1 MFIFFIFFFFFV
13 ELCLGSEKWRENEGE
28 KGLGFLEEVREW
40 EREWMLKVSFGEDR
54 KRTIFAEFL
63 LIRQIVFCRRDDRE
77 NYGNAPKDYCNS
89 ITSTI
94 GGLKCRER
102 ERDYCGLWYEEIIIG
117 HGSLGREKTSILISF
132 LIKNV
137 ILTH

>member
-1 MFIFFIFFFFFV
+1 
-13 ELCLGSEKWRENEGE
+13 
-28 KGLGFLEEVREW
+28 
-40 EREWMLKVSFGEDR
+40 MLKVSFGEDR

-63 LIRQIVFCRRDDRE
+63 LIRQIVFCGRDDRE

-102 ERDYCGLWYEEIIIG
+102 ERERDYCGLWYEEIIIG
-117 HGSLGREKTSILISF
+117 HGSLGREKTRVFSSAF
-132 LIKNV
+132 S
-137 ILTH
+137 

>member
-1 MFIFFIFFFFFV
+1 
-13 ELCLGSEKWRENEGE
+13 
-28 KGLGFLEEVREW
+28 
-40 EREWMLKVSFGEDR
+40 MLKVSFGKDR

-63 LIRQIVFCRRDDRE
+63 LIRQIVFCGRDDGE

-102 ERDYCGLWYEEIIIG
+102 ERDSCVLWYGEIIIG
-117 HGSLGREKTSILISF
+117 LFGSLGREETRVFSSAF
-132 LIKNV
+132 S
-137 ILTH
+137 

>member
-1 MFIFFIFFFFFV
+1 
-13 ELCLGSEKWRENEGE
+13 
-28 KGLGFLEEVREW
+28 
-40 EREWMLKVSFGEDR
+40 MLKVSFGEDR

-89 ITSTI
+89 MTSTI

-102 ERDYCGLWYEEIIIG
+102 ERERAMVWRNNYWPVWKFREGGDEYSRQLSHKKCHFDTSKIYFIILQFTIY
-117 HGSLGREKTSILISF
+117 HIFYSSILY
-132 LIKNV
+132 IKIIYFN
-137 ILTH
+137 IKITLKKPTIYKNTK

>member
-1 MFIFFIFFFFFV
+1 
-13 ELCLGSEKWRENEGE
+13 
-28 KGLGFLEEVREW
+28 
-40 EREWMLKVSFGEDR
+40 MLKVSFGEDR

-102 ERDYCGLWYEEIIIG
+102 ERERALWYGEIIIG
-117 HGSLGREKTSILISF
+117 LIGSLEREETRVFSSIFS
-132 LIKNV
+132 
-137 ILTH
+137 

>member
-1 MFIFFIFFFFFV
+1 
-13 ELCLGSEKWRENEGE
+13 
-28 KGLGFLEEVREW
+28 
-40 EREWMLKVSFGEDR
+40 MLKVSFGKDR

-63 LIRQIVFCRRDDRE
+63 LIRQIVFCGRDDRE

-102 ERDYCGLWYEEIIIG
+102 ERETIAGYGM
-117 HGSLGREKTSILISF
+117 K
-132 LIKNV
+132 K
-137 ILTH
+137 